1 MQTKPASTYVAPRN
15 GQRLRTSR
23 DEILYVRIAPLDAQE
38 MRRLASKEDC
48 TFAAMARKL
57 LGLGL
62 RNYPRGTTGPL

>member
-1 MQTKPASTYVAPRN
+1 M
-15 GQRLRTSR
+15 
-23 DEILYVRIAPLDAQE
+23 RIAPLDAQE

>member
-23 DEILYVRIAPLDAQE
+23 DEILYVRIAPPDAQE
-38 MRRLASKEDC
+38 MRRLADKEDC
-48 TFAAMARKL
+48 TYAAMVRKL

-62 RNYPRGTTGPL
+62 RTYPSGGHRP